1 MVGVEWR
8 RRGIAS
14 ALIKAAKSWA
24 MEQGMENLLVAC
36 SRSNWPIRSL
46 LEKVGARLDL
56 IFGEIVA
63 QVPINNVMSGEDGIV
78 WLAFSNYAGKG
89 MRMSIPIAAVHGSV
103 VDAVDGSFTGTS
115 VPWMWAPLRLPRFR
129 QAMQTMTTIGLDIA
143 KSVFQVHGVN
153 AGGRVIVRQQLK
165 RRYVR
170 TFFRSCRPVLSVSK
184 PAARRTI
191 GRAEAP
197 GARSYRAVDAA
208 GLCEALRQAGRRT
221 MRLTQRPFCEA
232 VTRVNMRF
240 VPTRPPSSRAVLVLH
255 RARRLFI
262 RQQTSVIN
270 AIRAH
275 LAEFGIVAPVG
286 RHGVEELLDVV
297 ADPSDKRVRT

>member
-1 MVGVEWR
+1 MVDVEWR

-103 VDAVDGSFTGTS
+103 VGT
-115 VPWMWAPLRLPRFR
+115 FR
-129 QAMQTMTTIGLDIA
+129 T
-143 KSVFQVHGVN
+143 
-153 AGGRVIVRQQLK
+153 
-165 RRYVR
+165 
-170 TFFRSCRPVLSVSK
+170 
-184 PAARRTI
+184 
-191 GRAEAP
+191 
-197 GARSYRAVDAA
+197 
-208 GLCEALRQAGRRT
+208 
-221 MRLTQRPFCEA
+221 
-232 VTRVNMRF
+232 
-240 VPTRPPSSRAVLVLH
+240 
-255 RARRLFI
+255 
-262 RQQTSVIN
+262 
-270 AIRAH
+270 
-275 LAEFGIVAPVG
+275 
-286 RHGVEELLDVV
+286 
-297 ADPSDKRVRT
+297 